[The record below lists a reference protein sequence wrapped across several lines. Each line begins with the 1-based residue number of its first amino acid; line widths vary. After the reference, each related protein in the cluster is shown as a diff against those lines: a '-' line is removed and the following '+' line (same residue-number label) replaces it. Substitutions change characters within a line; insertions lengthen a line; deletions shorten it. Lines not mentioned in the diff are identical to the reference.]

1 MRIAAWGPS
10 KFFVFRIF
18 GAAILLPTLAILGT
32 SQTAAQ
38 NSTPSTNSAAR
49 AQSQIG
55 SSQQVQLEGELE
67 VVYQDDFKGGRSKLS
82 YSLKQADGTRV
93 PLQFTK
99 EPPTHLLTGNHVRAN
114 GQMSG
119 GSLILYSRSTS
130 VTKTTTSTTSGDAT
144 GSTTSS
150 ILVPYTFGPQSTLVI
165 LANFQDDVVQ
175 PYAVTDVQNAFFGT
189 GDTLSSFVLENS
201 YGQTSITGDV
211 VGWYTMPLS
220 VTSCDIY
227 QIATAAQNA
236 ATAAGVNLS
245 AYTRYVYFFP
255 YTAACAFAGA
265 SNVGGKPSQSWING
279 TVDIHVID
287 HELGHAFGLWHS
299 HLLDCGTAA
308 TICSSGTIVE
318 YGDPMDTMGSVETPS
333 PDYNAYQKERLG
345 WLNYGA
351 SPSIQ
356 TVTTSGTYTIN
367 PYELEGQG
375 PKALKIFKGND
386 PTTGAK
392 MWYYLE
398 ARQALGSDTFLAN
411 TFYYTENETNGVLFH
426 TGTDG
431 NGNSSDLLDMTPETT
446 PESSW
451 YDSALAVGH
460 TFADATAGVTI
471 TTTAAG
477 SAGATVEITMNGSA
491 CTTANPSVTVSPSQ
505 SQYVTSGTA
514 VSFTATVTDNDNSS
528 CPAATFNL
536 GDALPSGWTG
546 VWSVPALSLSPGKS
560 GSATLTVTSPVG
572 TADRSYSVNV
582 TASNASASS
591 YSGSAAA
598 TYVINTA
605 PLSVSL
611 NTNQSSY
618 LPGQT
623 VGITVGLLYGTLP
636 DSGAGVSVAVTSPSG
651 KTTTLSGTTGYN
663 GVALLYYKLSKNA
676 PAGTYN
682 VHYGTTVSG
691 VAAAAS
697 TTVGASTSFT
707 VQ

>member
-255 YTAACAFAGA
+255 
-265 SNVGGKPSQSWING
+265 
-279 TVDIHVID
+279 
-287 HELGHAFGLWHS
+287 
-299 HLLDCGTAA
+299 
-308 TICSSGTIVE
+308 
-318 YGDPMDTMGSVETPS
+318 
-333 PDYNAYQKERLG
+333 
-345 WLNYGA
+345 
-351 SPSIQ
+351 
-356 TVTTSGTYTIN
+356 
-367 PYELEGQG
+367 
-375 PKALKIFKGND
+375 
-386 PTTGAK
+386 
-392 MWYYLE
+392 
-398 ARQALGSDTFLAN
+398 
-411 TFYYTENETNGVLFH
+411 
-426 TGTDG
+426 
-431 NGNSSDLLDMTPETT
+431 
-446 PESSW
+446 
-451 YDSALAVGH
+451 
-460 TFADATAGVTI
+460 
-471 TTTAAG
+471 
-477 SAGATVEITMNGSA
+477 
-491 CTTANPSVTVSPSQ
+491 
-505 SQYVTSGTA
+505 
-514 VSFTATVTDNDNSS
+514 
-528 CPAATFNL
+528 
-536 GDALPSGWTG
+536 
-546 VWSVPALSLSPGKS
+546 
-560 GSATLTVTSPVG
+560 
-572 TADRSYSVNV
+572 
-582 TASNASASS
+582 
-591 YSGSAAA
+591 
-598 TYVINTA
+598 
-605 PLSVSL
+605 
-611 NTNQSSY
+611 
-618 LPGQT
+618 
-623 VGITVGLLYGTLP
+623 
-636 DSGAGVSVAVTSPSG
+636 
-651 KTTTLSGTTGYN
+651 
-663 GVALLYYKLSKNA
+663 
-676 PAGTYN
+676 
-682 VHYGTTVSG
+682 
-691 VAAAAS
+691 
-697 TTVGASTSFT
+697 
-707 VQ
+707 